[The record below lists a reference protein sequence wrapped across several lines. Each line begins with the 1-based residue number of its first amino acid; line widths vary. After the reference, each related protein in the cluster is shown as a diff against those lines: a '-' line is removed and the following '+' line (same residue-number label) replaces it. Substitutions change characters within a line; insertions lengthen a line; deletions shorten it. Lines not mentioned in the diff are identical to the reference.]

1 MPIQAPTTG
10 EPSGTQTIARA
21 AQVLACFSSERP
33 HLKLVELSDQLGLSQ
48 STTYR
53 YLAALESGGLVVRD
67 PELGGYRLGL
77 KVIELAGIAIN
88 QIDARK
94 HALDDMD
101 RLSAETGLL
110 VNLAVLFEGDVL
122 HIAHVAPPGVPR
134 SFTALGRRAV
144 AHCTSL
150 GKALLAALPSE
161 QVHPIIERYG
171 WRPYTERS
179 IRDFKRLDAE
189 LERVRGVGYALD
201 LGERRPGVICAG
213 SVIRDFTGHAA
224 AAVSVSI
231 ADNRYDPSVIEA
243 EIALKVVAAAERIS
257 FRMGHQG
264 TSAFL

>member
-1 MPIQAPTTG
+1 MPIQAPTTP
-10 EPSGTQTIARA
+10 ESSGTQTIARA

-101 RLSAETGLL
+101 RLSADTGLL

-150 GKALLAALPSE
+150 GKALLAGLPNE

-189 LERVRGVGYALD
+189 LERVRRVGYALD

-231 ADNRYDPSVIEA
+231 ADNHYDPSVVEA
-243 EIALKVVAAAERIS
+243 DIAPKVVAAAERIS

-264 TSAFL
+264 TNAFL

>member
-1 MPIQAPTTG
+1 MAVMRRPRYRLDIWLSTCGNDLQHAQASSNVRGPAIVLDVTMQAAPSG
-10 EPSGTQTIARA
+10 EASGTQTIARA

-33 HLKLVELSDQLGLSQ
+33 HLKLVELSDLLGLSQ

-67 PELGGYRLGL
+67 PRLGGYRLGL

-94 HALDDMD
+94 YALDDMEL
-101 RLSAETGLL
+101 LSAETGLL

-150 GKALLAALPSE
+150 GK
-161 QVHPIIERYG
+161 
-171 WRPYTERS
+171 
-179 IRDFKRLDAE
+179 
-189 LERVRGVGYALD
+189 
-201 LGERRPGVICAG
+201 
-213 SVIRDFTGHAA
+213 
-224 AAVSVSI
+224 
-231 ADNRYDPSVIEA
+231 
-243 EIALKVVAAAERIS
+243 
-257 FRMGHQG
+257 
-264 TSAFL
+264 